1 MPSSMEFKVLV
12 WDEIETYTITYEQFC
27 DRVLDVP
34 SSICKKEGA
43 PWDLFNR
50 VRSLAVVRPL
60 VTNAPLGEKG
70 IDILLLGLCR
80 LANYQRKEETV
91 T

>member
-1 MPSSMEFKVLV
+1 MEFKVLV
-12 WDEIETYTITYEQFC
+12 WNEMKTYTMTYEQFC

-34 SSICKKEGA
+34 SSLCKKEGA

-50 VRSLAVVRPL
+50 VRSLAAVRPL
-60 VTNAPLGEKG
+60 VTNGSLGEKG

-80 LANYQRKEETV
+80 LANYQRKEEIV